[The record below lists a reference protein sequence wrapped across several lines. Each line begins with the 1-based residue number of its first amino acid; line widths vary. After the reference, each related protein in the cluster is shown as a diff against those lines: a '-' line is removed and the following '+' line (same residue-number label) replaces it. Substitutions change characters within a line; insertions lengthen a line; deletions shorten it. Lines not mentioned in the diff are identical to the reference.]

1 MAARTKAK
9 PSSASASKRPEKVVL
24 YLHISDEQHRALRVQ
39 SFMRGR
45 FLADVV
51 REAIDDYL
59 AAKGPTAAD
68 IENFIELV
76 RKSVRAMPK
85 PSKG

>member
-1 MAARTKAK
+1 MPPPSTRRARDKAI
-9 PSSASASKRPEKVVL
+9 L
-24 YLHISDEQHRALRVQ
+24 YLQVGDEQLRALRVHA
-39 SFMRGR
+39 FMRGR
-45 FLADVV
+45 TLADIV

-68 IENFIELV
+68 IEDFIELV

-85 PSKG
+85 PSRG